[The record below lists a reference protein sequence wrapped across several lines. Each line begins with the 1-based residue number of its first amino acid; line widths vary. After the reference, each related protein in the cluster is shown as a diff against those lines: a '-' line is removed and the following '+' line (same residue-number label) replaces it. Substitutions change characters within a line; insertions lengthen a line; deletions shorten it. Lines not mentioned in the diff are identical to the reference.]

1 MRGGERVLAPSTFE
15 LRVQATDWLNTQH
28 RDLATGDYLT
38 PDRTTLG
45 EYAERWID
53 KRHLTGQSRQL
64 YEWLNETHISALH
77 NKALVDITP
86 LNVREWYFGIEKSSS
101 ATSAYQLL
109 RAMMNT
115 AVSDRL
121 VRVNPCAIRGAGVK
135 RPEERKI
142 ATIAEVNAL
151 ADAITPRLRL
161 FVLLACWCQL
171 RRGELLGLRPS
182 DIEGSLLTVRNTRV
196 LMMNGSVEEKGPKT
210 EAGKRTLSIPPFLL
224 PEIERHLQAFPG
236 PYLFMGVRGKPMTRN
251 SLYENFWRARE
262 KVGVDLTIHDLR
274 HTGLT
279 LAAET
284 GATVA
289 ELMKRAGHTSPITA
303 MRYQHA
309 TAERDRE
316 VARRLHDMGSPTI
329 S

>member
-1 MRGGERVLAPSTFE
+1 MRGGERILAPSTFE

-28 RDLATGDYLT
+28 RDLTTGDYVA
-38 PDRTTLG
+38 PDKTTLG
-45 EYAERWID
+45 EYADRWLTA
-53 KRHLTGQSRQL
+53 RRLTGQSRQL
-64 YEWLNETHISALH
+64 YAWLNDTHLGSLHEYAL
-77 NKALVDITP
+77 ADITP
-86 LNVREWYFGIEKSSS
+86 QMVREWYFGIEKRSS

-121 VRVNPCAIRGAGVK
+121 VRVTPCTIRGGGVQ
-135 RPEERKI
+135 RPVERKT
-142 ATIAEVNAL
+142 ATIEQVNAL
-151 ADAITPRLRL
+151 ADAINPRLRL
-161 FVLLACWCQL
+161 FVLLAVWCQL

-182 DIEGSLLTVRNTRV
+182 DIKGDRLTVRNTRV

-210 EAGKRTLSIPPFLL
+210 DAGNRTLAIPDFLL
-224 PEIERHLQAFPG
+224 PEIERHLEAFPG

-251 SLYENFWRARE
+251 TLYENFWRARE

-316 VARRLHDMGSPTI
+316 VARRLHEMGSGTI